1 MYLRRFLVAPAILF
15 AFAALTGC
23 GGNGSG
29 ITNPVAPP
37 SGSFSNSNLKGT
49 YVFSV
54 SGTDFINS
62 GAPYALVGAFAA
74 NGSGGI
80 TGGTFDMNDA
90 QFGANNVSPVANA
103 SITGGSYTVG
113 VDGRGRVTLNAST
126 PFGNSGSS
134 SGGIVL
140 DFVLEDSS
148 HGLVTQFDGNATGSG
163 TLDLQT
169 SGVSPTGSYAFSLS
183 GATISNGSPFVTV
196 GNFAVGSGGAI
207 TGLEDFNDGGV
218 AAFSEALSGTLAVG
232 PSSTPAT
239 TLVTGPFGT
248 LTFDVYA
255 IDATHLKMIEMD
267 QVAILS
273 GDAFT
278 QTSPG
283 IPAQTMAFTLAGGLT
298 APVAIGGFMV
308 SDGNGNITNAS
319 SEDVNNGGTVAPT
332 LNFSAQYTQS
342 GTGRFLLNNF
352 SGFFGGTSYAAY
364 PSSGGMLLLEIDDIG
379 LMAGAAFTQTAPTSF
394 STSSG
399 YALNLSGINQSAT
412 AEVDDI
418 AAFSTSATG
427 TTVTGVIDE
436 NSPATGP
443 TYALALA
450 GTYTLPSN
458 GRGAISATAGN
469 NSNSTINGGVG
480 LTFYTVD
487 GTAFPFIQTD
497 NTSGQVATGVFV
509 VQNPAAASASAAVR
523 SHMFVAPPLFRSHA
537 MLKRKLQ

>member
-1 MYLRRFLVAPAILF
+1 MSLRRFLVAPAILF

-103 SITGGSYTVG
+103 SITGGSYTLG
-113 VDGRGRVTLNAST
+113 VDGRGRVTLNCTT
-126 PFGNSGSS
+126 PFSTN
-134 SGGIVL
+134 GIIL

-148 HGLVTQFDGNATGSG
+148 HGLVTQFDGNASGSG

-169 SGVSPTGSYAFSLS
+169 SGVSPAGSYAFSLS
-183 GATISNGSPFVTV
+183 GATIAGSSFATV

-218 AAFSEALSGTLAVG
+218 AAPNEALSGSLAFG

-239 TLVTGPFGT
+239 TLITGPFGT

-255 IDATHLKMIEMD
+255 IDSTHLKMIELD

-283 IPAQTMAFTLAGGLT
+283 IPAQTMAFTLAGGLS

-319 SEDVNNGGTVAPT
+319 SEDVNNGGTLAPT
-332 LNFSAQYTQS
+332 LNFSAQYAQS

-352 SGFFGGTSYAAY
+352 SNFFGGTIYAAY
-364 PSSGGMLLLEIDDIG
+364 PSSGGLLLLEIDDSG
-379 LMAGAAFTQTAPTSF
+379 LMAGAAFTQTAPSAF

-399 YALNLSGINQSAT
+399 YALNLSGINQSAG

-436 NSPATGP
+436 NSPVSGP
-443 TYALALA
+443 SYALALS
-450 GTYTLPSN
+450 GTYTLPTN
-458 GRGAISATAGN
+458 DRGAISATAGN
-469 NSNSTINGGVG
+469 NSTSTINGGVA
-480 LTFYTVD
+480 LMFYAVD
-487 GTAFPFIQTD
+487 GTTFPFIQTD
-497 NTSGQVATGVFV
+497 NTTGQVATGVLLT
-509 VQNPAAASASAAVR
+509 QNPSAASASASVR
-523 SHMFVAPPLFRSHA
+523 SRMFVAPPLFRSHTT
-537 MLKRKLQ
+537 LRKKLQ

>member
-1 MYLRRFLVAPAILF
+1 MYLRRFLVAPATLF

-23 GGNGSG
+23 GGNGGG

-54 SGTDFINS
+54 SGTDLTNT

-90 QFGANNVSPVANA
+90 QFGASNVAPLANA
-103 SITGGSYTVG
+103 SITGGSYTLG
-113 VDGRGRVTLNAST
+113 VDGRGRVTLNCST
-126 PFGNSGSS
+126 PFGSN
-134 SGGIVL
+134 IVL
-140 DFVLEDSS
+140 DFVLADNS
-148 HGLVTQFDGNATGSG
+148 HGLVTEFDNNATGSG

-169 SGVSPTGSYAFSLS
+169 SGVSPAGSYAFSLS
-183 GATISNGSPFVTV
+183 GAAISSLSPFATV
-196 GNFAVGSGGAI
+196 GNFAIGSGGAI

-218 AAFSEALSGTLAVG
+218 ATSASGETLSGNLAVG

-239 TLVTGPFGT
+239 TLITGPFGT

-255 IDATHLKMIEMD
+255 IDSTHLKMIEMD
-267 QVAILS
+267 QVAILT

-319 SEDVNNGGTVAPT
+319 SDDVNNGGNVAPT
-332 LNFSAQYTQS
+332 LNFSAQYAQS

-352 SGFFGGTSYAAY
+352 SSFFGGTIYAAY
-364 PSSGGMLLLEIDDIG
+364 PSSGGLLLLEIDDNG
-379 LMAGAAFTQTAPTSF
+379 LMSGAAFTQTAPTTF

-418 AAFSTSATG
+418 AAFSTSTTG

-436 NSPATGP
+436 NSAATGP
-443 TYALALA
+443 NYGLALS

-487 GTAFPFIQTD
+487 GTTFPFIQTD
-497 NTSGQVATGVFV
+497 NTSGQVATGVLV
-509 VQNPAAASASAAVR
+509 TQNPSAASASAAVQ
-523 SHMFVAPPLFRSHA
+523 SHMFVAPPLFRPHA
-537 MLKRKLQ
+537 MLQKKVQ

>member
-37 SGSFSNSNLKGT
+37 SGSFSNTNLKGT

-54 SGTDFINS
+54 SGTDFAN
-62 GAPYALVGAFAA
+62 GDPYALVGTFAA

-80 TGGTFDMNDA
+80 SGGTFDMNDA
-90 QFGANNVSPVANA
+90 EFTTPVPNA
-103 SITGGSYTVG
+103 SITGGSYTLG
-113 VDGRGRVTLNAST
+113 VDGRGRVTLNCTT
-126 PFGNSGSS
+126 PFNSN
-134 SGGIVL
+134 GIVL

-148 HGLVTQFDGNATGSG
+148 HGLVAQFDGNASGSG

-169 SGVSPTGSYAFSLS
+169 SGVTPTGSYAFSLS
-183 GATISNGSPFVTV
+183 GAAVSSLSSFATV
-196 GNFAVGSGGAI
+196 GNFTVGSGGAI
-207 TGLEDFNDGGV
+207 MGLEDFNDDGV
-218 AAFSEALSGTLAVG
+218 AAPDETLSGTLAVG

-239 TLVTGPFGT
+239 NLITAPFGT
-248 LTFDVYA
+248 LVFDVYA

-278 QTSPG
+278 QTSPA
-283 IPAQTMAFTLAGGLT
+283 IPAQTMAFTLAGGLST
-298 APVAIGGFMV
+298 PVAVGGFMV

-332 LNFSAQYTQS
+332 LNFSAQYAQS

-352 SGFFGGTSYAAY
+352 SGFFGGTVYAAY
-364 PSSGGMLLLEIDDIG
+364 PSSGGLLLLEIDDSG
-379 LMAGAAFTQTAPTSF
+379 LMSGAALTQTAPTSF

-399 YALNLSGINQSAT
+399 YALNLSGMNQSAG

-443 TYALALA
+443 TYALALS

-469 NSNSTINGGVG
+469 NSSSSSTINGGVA

-487 GTAFPFIQTD
+487 GTTFPFIQTD
-497 NTSGQVATGVFV
+497 DTTGQVATGVFV
-509 VQNPAAASASAAVR
+509 AQNPSASSASAALR
-523 SHMFVAPPLFRSHA
+523 SHVFIAPPLFRSHA
-537 MLKRKLQ
+537 MLKKKLK